1 MFGGVTTSAT
11 LNDSWA
17 LSLGGTPAW
26 SKPIADGPPPPRRES
41 HSAIL
46 GPVRERV
53 IVFGGSGEGSL
64 LNDIWELPLT
74 GEPVWQPMVAY
85 GNPLSPRSGPWRAG
99 GGGGPGAGTPG
110 YAFNPSTPFSQR
122 TSGSIV
128 RKSAVSRL
136 VSRPLVT

>member
-17 LSLGGTPAW
+17 LSLGGMPAW

-74 GEPVWQPMVAY
+74 GEPVWQPMVA
-85 GNPLSPRSGPWRAG
+85 
-99 GGGGPGAGTPG
+99 
-110 YAFNPSTPFSQR
+110 
-122 TSGSIV
+122 
-128 RKSAVSRL
+128 
-136 VSRPLVT
+136 